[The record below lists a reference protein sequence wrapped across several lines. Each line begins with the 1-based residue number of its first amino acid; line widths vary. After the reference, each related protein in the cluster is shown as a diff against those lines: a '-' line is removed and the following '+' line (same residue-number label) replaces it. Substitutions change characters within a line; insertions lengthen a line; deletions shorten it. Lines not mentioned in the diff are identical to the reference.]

1 MINAP
6 VNVFMLCL
14 ACNDTPFLRVHV
26 GLKRVQD
33 KLDHHQ
39 KRGFKKI
46 DHEDCLF
53 VFCLG
58 FAANRQYTLINTA

>member
-1 MINAP
+1 MINAL

-14 ACNDTPFLRVHV
+14 ACNETPFSRVHV

-53 VFCLG
+53 FVWDLQLTG
-58 FAANRQYTLINTA
+58 NTHS